1 MGTTSGLGGS
11 PGEQKP
17 FQVISSY
24 GKTPFEA
31 MRALAQGSSREIFWG
46 HNRIVLFSERAARR
60 GVKEVFDVLERK
72 RLIRLI
78 ARPAVVQG
86 DIRKLME
93 ADYPLEETGAAG
105 LDKQMASIQLEKSIF
120 NTLLFVDLYSAIE
133 ASGMEM
139 FMGKIKVHDDRKEKE
154 GGGGGGGDSGGGGG
168 GDSGSGSGGGSGSGS
183 GPPAEIGGGA
193 IFKGDRMVGWA
204 SQRQTEGWL
213 YVQDRGYYFNF
224 IIECPKHEGEYISIE
239 VFEPK
244 SHMIPLCSGRDIRI
258 KLKVTAEGSI
268 ENTSCYYEDI
278 MDKQFRLSV
287 ERRSAR
293 VIRNQIS
300 DIIKRSQEL
309 ETDVCGF
316 GNLIYRKRPHVWE
329 EIGHDWDEIFPHLA
343 VDVDVRFKL
352 IRTGLVDEPLK
363 VGR

>member
-1 MGTTSGLGGS
+1 M
-11 PGEQKP
+11 
-17 FQVISSY
+17 
-24 GKTPFEA
+24 
-31 MRALAQGSSREIFWG
+31 
-46 HNRIVLFSERAARR
+46 
-60 GVKEVFDVLERK
+60 KEVFDVLERK

-193 IFKGDRMVGWA
+193 IF
-204 SQRQTEGWL
+204 
-213 YVQDRGYYFNF
+213 
-224 IIECPKHEGEYISIE
+224 
-239 VFEPK
+239 
-244 SHMIPLCSGRDIRI
+244 
-258 KLKVTAEGSI
+258 
-268 ENTSCYYEDI
+268 
-278 MDKQFRLSV
+278 LS
-287 ERRSAR
+287 
-293 VIRNQIS
+293 
-300 DIIKRSQEL
+300 
-309 ETDVCGF
+309 
-316 GNLIYRKRPHVWE
+316 LIH
-329 EIGHDWDEIFPHLA
+329 I
-343 VDVDVRFKL
+343 
-352 IRTGLVDEPLK
+352 
-363 VGR
+363 